1 MYEWYVKQ
9 SKNVKFLIYCAIM
22 TIGFCGMFCLVNI
35 NLLQNGK
42 SLIVNDDSLSTYYEM
57 LLYRKKLAKQVWDN
71 LIQNHSLE
79 MPWINYNL
87 IADRNVGVIVG
98 HEIFDVILWFVPEQC
113 HEMAYCAVIAAR
125 AWLSGLTFS
134 LFCFYKGCGKKATLY
149 ASYIYMFSGFAIVYI
164 LKQPPFATLLYLTPL
179 LLIGLEKIIEGK
191 HGVFFSV
198 MVAVSIFSI
207 SIGFYY
213 ITFAG
218 VIYFAVRLFTVRK
231 SVKEKV
237 FLCLRTLLYYFVGIA
252 LSAVVFFPIVY
263 GIMHSSRIGADS
275 SIESYLLYN
284 WEQYTNFIKFFFT
297 GENPRNYNY
306 LGFSVMSLYPML
318 YVMVSKK
325 QRKVGWW
332 LVSVIILMN
341 IPLFQLIAGGSIPS
355 NRWTFCLGL
364 AVSFC
369 AATTLYDLM
378 DKKPA
383 AKEIKYMNI
392 IAFVYF
398 AVLLFFCVKEREA
411 AVISAAVM
419 IVICFLFYNLCW
431 KYNKHGGVVWACNFA
446 LMFFSLVVNGCL
458 SENEQFVN
466 MFVDAGQ
473 ANNILDGY
481 SDILSREIDDAQFW
495 RADKS
500 KYETEMSCNLPYH
513 YGYNGTSAFYVLN
526 PEVIQYLSESGNP
539 GLLQSNKVSDLNGR
553 TTDEHLACVKYY
565 FVKNNE
571 SEKIP
576 YGFSFLKQSENNK
589 ENSIYMNNNA
599 LPLGYTYEN
608 MVEANTYG
616 TLNIAQQQELMM
628 KAAVISEE
636 DAAFCNVSEYNTD
649 LLNSREALE
658 YDMVLSGIEV
668 ENDSYIAEK
677 KGAAIELLIPVSYP
691 QELYVQLSDIYTD
704 GDRNC
709 TIKVRYGNNEDTG
722 ILYSE
727 AGNRRNDIDTFNFNV
742 GIYESGVVNV
752 LIEFQ
757 SGKQIIFG
765 DVNVYGR
772 DLSTVDNDINKLKKN
787 SLQNVVFG
795 MNDFQGDITIT
806 GNKILCF
813 SIPYSKGWSCYVNGN
828 EADLIKVNNIYNGI
842 ALSEGQY
849 HIEMKY
855 TPPYMK
861 LGLWLGI
868 AACVFLF
875 GIFLYDIFSKKV
887 QMENG

>member
-1 MYEWYVKQ
+1 MYGWYVKQ
-9 SKNVKFLIYCAIM
+9 SKSMKFLIYCAIM
-22 TIGFCGMFCLVNI
+22 TIGFCGMFCLVHI

-42 SLIVNDDSLSTYYEM
+42 SLIFNDDSLSTYYEI
-57 LLYRKKLAKQVWDN
+57 LLYRKKLAREVWDN

-79 MPWINYNL
+79 LPWINYNL
-87 IADRNVGVIVG
+87 IADRNIGVITG

-125 AWLSGLTFS
+125 AWLSGFTFS
-134 LFCFYKGCGKKATLY
+134 LFCFYKGCGKKAALY
-149 ASYIYMFSGFAIVYI
+149 ASYIYMFSDFAVVYI
-164 LKQPPFATLLYLTPL
+164 LKQPAFATLLYLTPL
-179 LLIGLEKIIEGK
+179 LLIGLEKMIEGK

-207 SIGFYY
+207 AIGFYY

-218 VIYFAVRLFTVRK
+218 VIYFAVRLFTIRK
-231 SVKEKV
+231 SIKEKV
-237 FLCLRTLLYYFVGIA
+237 ILCLRTLLYYLVGVA
-252 LSAVVFFPIVY
+252 LSAIVFFPIVY
-263 GIMHSSRIGADS
+263 GILYSSRLGADS
-275 SIESYLLYN
+275 SIDSYLLYN
-284 WEQYTNFIKFFFT
+284 QEQYINFIKFFFT
-297 GENPRNYNY
+297 GGNPRNYNY
-306 LGFSVMSLYPML
+306 LGFSAMSLYPML

-325 QRKVGWW
+325 QQRVRWW

-341 IPLFQLIAGGSIPS
+341 IPLFQLAAGGSIPS

-369 AATTLYDLM
+369 TAATLYDLM
-378 DKKPA
+378 DKKPS
-383 AKEIKYMNI
+383 AKEIRYMNI
-392 IAFVYF
+392 LAFLYF
-398 AVLLFFCVKEREA
+398 AVLLFFYMKERES
-411 AVISAAVM
+411 AVRSAAVM
-419 IVICFLFYNLCW
+419 VVICSLFYNQCW
-431 KYNKHGGVVWACNFA
+431 KYKKHGGFVWACNFA
-446 LMFFSLVVNGCL
+446 LMFFSLVFNGCL
-458 SENEQFVN
+458 SENE
-466 MFVDAGQ
+466 MFVKSFVDSGQ
-473 ANNILDGY
+473 ANAILDGY
-481 SDILSREIDDAQFW
+481 PDILSHEIDDAGFW

-500 KYETEMSCNLPYH
+500 KYETEISCNLPYH

-571 SEKIP
+571 TEKIP
-576 YGFSFLKQSENNK
+576 YGFSFWKQSENNK
-589 ENSIYMNNNA
+589 EHSIYINTNA

-608 MVEANTYG
+608 IVPTDAYR
-616 TLNIAQQQELMM
+616 TLNIAKQQEMMM
-628 KAAVISEE
+628 KAAVVSKE
-636 DAAFCNVSEYNTD
+636 DAASCNVDEFDTD

-658 YDMVLSGIEV
+658 YDMVLSGIKV
-668 ENDSYIAEK
+668 KNGAYIAEK
-677 KGAAIELLIPVSYP
+677 KGAAIELSIPVWHP
-691 QELYVQLSDIYTD
+691 QELYVQLADINTD
-704 GDRNC
+704 SNRNC

-727 AGNRRNDIDTFNFNV
+727 AGVRGNDIDTFHFNV
-742 GIYESGVVNV
+742 GIYESGIANV
-752 LIEFQ
+752 RIEFQ
-757 SGKQIIFG
+757 SGEQIKFD

-772 DLSTVDNDINKLKKN
+772 DLRTVDNDINKLKKD
-787 SLQNVVFG
+787 SLHHVVFG

-813 SIPYSKGWSCYVNGN
+813 SIPYSKGWSCYVNGDA
-828 EADLIKVNNIYNGI
+828 ADLIKVNHIYNGI

-875 GIFLYDIFSKKV
+875 GIFLHDKFSKRV
-887 QMENG
+887 PMENV